1 MSANQKLEVALA
13 FQKLHM
19 PLMKPLARRQT
30 FQKPSHTYGQEHIKI
45 ELTNQGKWNCHN
57 FPLKY
62 LLVNFGNS
70 ILDKSNWEKIS
81 EGIIKKIQ
89 TWNTV
94 RLSLRSKKTI
104 VNQILLSKQWHI
116 RQILQKYVK
125 NISKGKLKEH
135 TISPGTIKNTTIQ
148 GPSSTLH
155 LERWTRY
162 FGYRISN

>member
-19 PLMKPLARRQT
+19 PSNEASSSKTNLSKAKP
-30 FQKPSHTYGQEHIKI
+30 YGQEHIKI

-70 ILDKSNWEKIS
+70 ILDNSNWEKIS

-116 RQILQKYVK
+116 GQILQKYVK

-135 TISPGTIKNTTIQ
+135 TISPGTVKNITIQ